1 MNTCEWAI
9 QDRLVHCHHTGEPH
23 NHPPHPKPHSKCK
36 GGNYLRNPAQAVR
49 VFISRFILDCSFSS
63 IEAAALNAG
72 ARVCVI
78 YHACHKQ
85 VRSSLF
91 IWEGSESRKPSC
103 RSSCCCLRSL
113 HLNLL
118 GSFVRRLGGRTFNL
132 RDKSKGLHRRF
143 EEFKKPG
150 EFDTAASAA
159 PSPQP
164 PGTAASHKS
173 SFLLFHLRA
182 HLIVSSAIKH
192 IHFN

>member
-1 MNTCEWAI
+1 MILSERGYSWKISACCIYDSLGQHGSSCLECGNNGVNTCEWAI

-23 NHPPHPKPHSKCK
+23 NHPPHPKPQSKCK

-63 IEAAALNAG
+63 IEAAALSAG

-118 GSFVRRLGGRTFNL
+118 GIFVR
-132 RDKSKGLHRRF
+132 
-143 EEFKKPG
+143 
-150 EFDTAASAA
+150 
-159 PSPQP
+159 
-164 PGTAASHKS
+164 
-173 SFLLFHLRA
+173 
-182 HLIVSSAIKH
+182 
-192 IHFN
+192 